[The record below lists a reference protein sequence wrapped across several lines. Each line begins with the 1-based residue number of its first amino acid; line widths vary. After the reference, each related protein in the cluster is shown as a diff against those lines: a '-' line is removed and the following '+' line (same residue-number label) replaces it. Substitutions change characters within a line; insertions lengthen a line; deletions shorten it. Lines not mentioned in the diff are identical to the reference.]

1 MKKYFFKFLS
11 LFILLNNT
19 YSLEHF
25 SVSNL
30 INLGIKHSSVTETVF
45 DNGNKISE
53 LIWKSVVLPEISNEF
68 IIKLYNFNIDMGFL
82 SIIPVNS
89 GNMEDKDFL
98 FSDRTLLSNFSKHDL
113 FIDKDYSLWSKVY
126 YDFVLC
132 SEKIKISPQLGI
144 LYKNAKYSAKDG
156 FYQYSFSENQPVSD
170 DTKKEFLRGMVICY
184 ETSAIMPIVS
194 LRLIVNF
201 YKRNS
206 INFEIDYSPIFFIDS
221 TDTHILRL
229 TEFYDSIIGYNGV
242 KATLGYSYKCNKK
255 IFITANILYQY
266 VKAEGK
272 SGARVI
278 GEKNEIIETENS
290 SSAICDYCY
299 GISFGVGCNLF

>member
-1 MKKYFFKFLS
+1 MKKCFFKFLV
-11 LFILLNNT
+11 LFALLNT
-19 YSLEHF
+19 AYSLEHF

-68 IIKLYNFNIDMGFL
+68 IIKLCNFNMNIGFA
-82 SIIPVNS
+82 SVIPVKS
-89 GNMEDKDFL
+89 GDMEDNDFL

-113 FIDKDYSLWSKVY
+113 FVDKDYVLWSKLC

-132 SEKIKISPQLGI
+132 SEKIKISPHLGI

-156 FYQYSFSENQPVSD
+156 FYQYSILENQPVSD
-170 DTKKEFLRGMVICY
+170 DTKKESLGGMVICY
-184 ETSAIMPIVS
+184 ETSTIMPTVS
-194 LRLIVNF
+194 LNLTFNF
-201 YKRNS
+201 YTKNS
-206 INFEIDYSPIFFIDS
+206 INFEIDYSPIFFVDS

-229 TEFYDSIIGYNGV
+229 TEFYDSMIGYNGI
-242 KATLGYSYKCNKK
+242 KASLMYSYNYNKK
-255 IFITANILYQY
+255 IFFIADVLYQY
-266 VKAEGK
+266 IKADGK
-272 SGARVI
+272 SGSRGI
-278 GEKNEIIETENS
+278 GEKNKVTETKDL

-299 GISFGVGCNLF
+299 RMSFGVGYNFF